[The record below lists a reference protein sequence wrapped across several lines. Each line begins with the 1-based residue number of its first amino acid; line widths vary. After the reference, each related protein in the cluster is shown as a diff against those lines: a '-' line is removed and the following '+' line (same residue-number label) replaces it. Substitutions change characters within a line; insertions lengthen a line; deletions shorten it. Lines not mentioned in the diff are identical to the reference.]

1 MYLFLVIL
9 VCCHFLLPITVLGQ
23 VRHPQELHIDI
34 EDDLLN
40 WTEKKSNKVDCS
52 IYYMRLVKHLLSKKF
67 QVDSRNPDFYIATVP
82 LRLNKEQFELL
93 VNQDVD
99 GLNLNEIDDL
109 IAEVVKQSNDDDW
122 DYPVAQILFDH
133 YRQQLVN
140 SLPHINTPMVQI
152 VIAVLIIIGLN
163 RIYHFSRIKFSALI
177 LIVLLAIC
185 VLSYSFSYYDCL
197 SDLEVEQM
205 IQLSKQESTNN
216 PCKDYH
222 GEHES
227 FFASMRTAIL
237 GSSENKCLE
246 HMKKTFKPSKTFCDP
261 LDVFAKWF
269 AKIQMSYFSSVFGG
283 FLELL
288 TNATSS
294 SNFLSKTIYWV
305 AGFALFIYLIMSFG
319 KSIIKHSFK
328 GMFKILSTTNV
339 TDSEPSTNRTP
350 DYGLLHSKM
359 DEILFENRQMK
370 RELSIIRECSVERS
384 LLQSTEAIEGGSK
397 LASIEEEEP
406 HKNN

>member
-1 MYLFLVIL
+1 MHLISDIL
-9 VCCHFLLPITVLGQ
+9 ICCHFLLPIVMGL

-34 EDDLLN
+34 EDDLLK
-40 WTEKKSNKVDCS
+40 WTEKNSNKVDCS
-52 IYYMRLVKHLLSKKF
+52 IYYMRLVKHLVNSKRF
-67 QVDSRNPDFYIATVP
+67 QVDSRNPDYHIATVP
-82 LRLNKEQFELL
+82 LRLNKDQYELL
-93 VNQDVD
+93 VNQNVD

-109 IAEVVKQSNDDDW
+109 IAEVVRQSDDEDW

-133 YRQQLVN
+133 YRQQLIN

-152 VIAVLIIIGLN
+152 FIAVLLIVVLN
-163 RIYHFSRIKFSALI
+163 RIYHFSKIKFSALI
-177 LIVLLAIC
+177 LLVLLAIC
-185 VLSYSFSYYDCL
+185 VISYSISYRDCL

-205 IQLSKQESTNN
+205 IQLSKQKSTNN

-227 FFASMRTAIL
+227 FLASMRTAIL

-246 HMKKTFKPSKTFCDP
+246 HMRKTFKQSKTFCDP

-283 FLELL
+283 FFELL

-319 KSIIKHSFK
+319 KSVIKYSFK
-328 GMFKILSTTNV
+328 GMFNILSTTNV
-339 TDSEPSTNRTP
+339 ADPEPSTHRPP
-350 DYGLLHSKM
+350 DYGLLSSKM

-384 LLQSTEAIEGGSK
+384 LQQSTEAIESGGK
-397 LASIEEEEP
+397 LANIEEES
-406 HKNN
+406 HKHK